1 MSQYILRLDDASDYM
16 DVKKW
21 QRMEELL
28 DRHGIKP
35 LVGIIPDNT
44 IGIHFLLRLMNEA
57 LNSGI
62 RLYAG
67 KKKAGS
73 WHFMVAITSIRQ
85 RKEASTR

>member
-28 DRHGIKP
+28 DRYGIKP
-35 LVGIIPDNT
+35 LVGIY
-44 IGIHFLLRLMNEA
+44 LLSIRMNKT

-62 RLYAG
+62 RLHAG

-73 WHFMVAITSIRQ
+73 WHFMVAITSTRP
-85 RKEASTR
+85 RKVASTR

>member
-28 DRHGIKP
+28 DQYGIKP
-35 LVGIIPDNT
+35 LVGVIPDNLDSSLT
-44 IGIHFLLRLMNEA
+44 DTYEQD

-62 RLYAG
+62 RLHAG

-73 WHFMVAITSIRQ
+73 WHFMVAITSTRP
-85 RKEASTR
+85 RKVASTR